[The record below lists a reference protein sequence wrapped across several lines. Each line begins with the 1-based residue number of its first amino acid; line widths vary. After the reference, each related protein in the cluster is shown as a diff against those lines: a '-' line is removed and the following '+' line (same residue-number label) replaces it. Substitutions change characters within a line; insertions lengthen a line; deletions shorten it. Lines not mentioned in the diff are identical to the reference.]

1 MRRDRRE
8 IRERRGVSH
17 GTGQR
22 LTDSARDGSDLSRNR
37 ERVAF
42 DRLLVRLQAVA
53 ADRWVLKGGFALD
66 LRLAA
71 RARSTKDVDI
81 EWRAAEDALADTLL
95 DAADH
100 DAGDFFV
107 LSIERTGT
115 PADRL
120 GGAHR
125 FRVSTSLAG
134 RPFETFVLDVGL
146 RADGSAG
153 VETLPTDDLLG
164 FADIEP
170 IGIPAVSLELQVAEK
185 LHAYTHLYEGG
196 RASTRVKDLVD
207 LALIAELSPLDAMTL
222 RREIEAVFD
231 RRAAQVPR
239 SLPSPPRGWALPFG
253 RLAEEVGISA
263 ELAAG
268 HREAAA
274 MLDPVLR
281 GEVTSGDWRPGE
293 RAWSGEAH
301 HRCRL

>member
-1 MRRDRRE
+1 MRYGDARAFRMALE
-8 IRERRGVSH
+8 
-17 GTGQR
+17 QR
-22 LTDSARDGSDLSRNR
+22 LKDGAGDGADLNRNR
-37 ERVAF
+37 KRVAF
-42 DRLLVRLQAVA
+42 DRLLVRLQVVA

-81 EWRAAEDALADTLL
+81 EWRAAEDELADTLL

-107 LSIERTGT
+107 LSIERGGT

-125 FRVSTSLAG
+125 FRVSASLAG
-134 RPFETFVLDVGL
+134 RPFEAFVLDVGL
-146 RADGSAG
+146 RADDSAG
-153 VETLPTDDLLG
+153 VETLRTDDFLA
-164 FADIEP
+164 FAEIEP
-170 IGIPAVSLELQVAEK
+170 IEIPAVPLELQIAEK
-185 LHAYTHLYEGG
+185 LHAYTQTYEGG

-207 LALIAELSPLDAMTL
+207 LALIAELSPLDAVTL
-222 RREIEAVFD
+222 RREIESVFD
-231 RRAAQVPR
+231 RREAQAPH
-239 SLPSPPRGWALPFG
+239 SLPSPPPGWALPFG

-274 MLDPVLR
+274 MLDPVLG
-281 GEVTSGDWRPGE
+281 GEITIGEWRPVE
-293 RAWSGEAH
+293 RAWSGEA
-301 HRCRL
+301 RRDQS